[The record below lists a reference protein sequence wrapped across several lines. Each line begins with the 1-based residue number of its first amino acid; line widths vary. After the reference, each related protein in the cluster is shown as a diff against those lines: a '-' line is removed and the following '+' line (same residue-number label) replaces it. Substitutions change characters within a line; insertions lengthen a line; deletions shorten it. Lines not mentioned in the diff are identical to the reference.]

1 MELLQEILSDLD
13 PFTHCSDA
21 AAELSHLL
29 TQPHVQVCIHPSTH
43 NLPSRCVFILPH
55 TTSRPGVYSSFHTQ
69 PHVQVCIHS
78 SAHNLTSR
86 CVFILPHTTSR
97 PGVYSS
103 FHTQP
108 HVQVCIH
115 PSTHNLT
122 SRCVFILPHTTSRP
136 GVYSSF
142 HTQPHVQ
149 SLLETHDSVASK
161 EDGSPP
167 PSPCDFMS
175 HERHRNEVVSK
186 FQPPPDAVRM
196 VGIRKVAGENLGVT
210 FKVEHGE
217 LVIARILHGGMI
229 DQQGLLRVGD
239 VIKEVNG
246 RDVGQDPRVLQEEL
260 QAASQAVVLKILPSY
275 HETNPPRQ
283 MFFKCHY
290 DYDPACDNL
299 IPCREAGLKFHTGD
313 ILHIVNQDDVNWWQA
328 RHVEGGPAGLIPSQM
343 LEEKRKAFVKKDVEL
358 LPAGNLCTGVGVKRK
373 KKMMYVT
380 TKNADF
386 DRHEILLY
394 EEVAKV
400 PPFKR
405 KTLVVIGAQGVGR
418 RRLKNMLL
426 LRDPHLFGTTIPY
439 TSRKPKKEE
448 RESRTYAFT
457 SRNKME
463 ADIKNG
469 CYLEYGECDG
479 SLYGIKMDAIHEVV
493 EAGRICILD
502 AHPQSL
508 KVLRTSEFLP
518 FVVFLQS
525 PDFEALKT
533 KNCSSVEADES
544 TKVLSDEELQR
555 TCEESAKIQAAYG
568 HYFDFTIENNN
579 LEESYCQVKAALDMV
594 SRSHQWVPV
603 TWVF

>member
-1 MELLQEILSDLD
+1 MSETTVSSTTANDLDLIYLKGIMESPQEEEEDPEQLHLSPVRKNNMELLQEILSDLD

-29 TQPHVQVCIHPSTH
+29 
-43 NLPSRCVFILPH
+43 
-55 TTSRPGVYSSFHTQ
+55 
-69 PHVQVCIHS
+69 
-78 SAHNLTSR
+78 
-86 CVFILPHTTSR
+86 
-97 PGVYSS
+97 
-103 FHTQP
+103 
-108 HVQVCIH
+108 
-115 PSTHNLT
+115 
-122 SRCVFILPHTTSRP
+122 
-136 GVYSSF
+136 
-142 HTQPHVQ
+142 TQPHVQ

-358 LPAGNLCTGVGVKRK
+358 LPA
-373 KKMMYVT
+373 
-380 TKNADF
+380 DF

-555 TCEESAKIQAAYG
+555 TCDESAKIQAAYG